1 MKNYKKIINI
11 LFIHLLLI
19 VGFLAFSQI
28 TYAQSLFLGSP
39 KSSYN
44 VGDSFS
50 VSLSIN
56 TGGQAINTISGV
68 VSVPTDK
75 FQIVDVRYGSSI
87 ISLWVDKP
95 KIDYSSGTIIFT
107 GGIPGGFNGSS
118 GPILSFGLKAKKI
131 GSANIGLQ
139 DIKVLLNDGIGTE
152 LKNIS
157 LKILSLNI
165 SEAPAKP
172 VQEVPAEE
180 KNPPAGGEE
189 VYAPVPDIVPPEN
202 FIPVV
207 SRHPSIENNK
217 YFASFFAVDKDT
229 GVAYY
234 EVEEKSF
241 LLSWA
246 TDKFNKPWVKADSPN
261 ILRGQL
267 WSYRVV
273 VRAYD
278 QAGNYTTGFADKPF
292 SPVILWIF
300 SIILVVASVLTTRF
314 VSRSQHRKKIVQ

>member
-11 LFIHLLLI
+11 LFISLFFI
-19 VGFLAFSQI
+19 VGFLAFSQT
-28 TYAQSLFLGSP
+28 TYAQSLFLGSS

-50 VSLSIN
+50 VSLSVN
-56 TGGQAINTISGV
+56 TDGQAINTISGA
-68 VSVPTDK
+68 VSIPTDK

-95 KIDYSSGTIIFT
+95 KIDYGSGTINFT

-118 GPILSFGLKAKKI
+118 GPILSFGLKAKKV
-131 GSANIGLQ
+131 GSAIVGLQ
-139 DIKVLLNDGIGTE
+139 DIRVLLNDGIGTE

-157 LKILSLNI
+157 LKTLSLNI

-172 VQEVPAEE
+172 IREIPATPE
-180 KNPPAGGEE
+180 KKTEE
-189 VYAPVPDIVPPEN
+189 VYAPTPDSIPPEN
-202 FIPVV
+202 FIPVI

-229 GVAYY
+229 GISYY
-234 EVEEKSF
+234 EVEEKPF

-246 TDKFNKPWVKADSPN
+246 TDKFNKPWAKTESPY
-261 ILRGQL
+261 ILKGQL
-267 WSYRVV
+267 WSYQVII
-273 VRAYD
+273 RAYD
-278 QAGNYTTGFADKPF
+278 QAGNFTTGTANKPF
-292 SPVILWIF
+292 SPIILWVF
-300 SIILVVASVLTTRF
+300 VIILLLASILITRF
-314 VSRSQHRKKIVQ
+314 ASRPRRNKKVL